1 MKWNVV
7 SELDVVLFLAICL
20 LVPFVSGQSFKRRS
34 NGRSLFLARPGH
46 MLCVDP
52 WRSKWPLVL
61 CCQAIIIYH
70 VLIWL
75 SFLLLTIQGNLQLL
89 PFILLKIDPTRNIS
103 SISRHSPCNVQ
114 EALLL
119 PDWQHLS
126 CRALIRAV
134 RPRYENEITTYVSMV
149 RLDLTNVNKHDQI
162 VGMILGVLRV
172 NWRFSGWL
180 PTRWRAIWQRTHGDC
195 HWEVQSGRGGRAG
208 LGICHEIWWN
218 LIVPLKKPNKKKG
231 GNCQMKNQKLLQK
244 TPEVGDLLELYCKAC
259 EEGNVTRQD
268 WPEAHFILYLLP
280 CCLMDSWM
288 VYVFGVSG
296 IRVSSIKFWRV
307 TTDEF
312 AT

>member
-162 VGMILGVLRV
+162 LSRV
-172 NWRFSGWL
+172 
-180 PTRWRAIWQRTHGDC
+180 
-195 HWEVQSGRGGRAG
+195 EVAPGQVR
-208 LGICHEIWWN
+208 
-218 LIVPLKKPNKKKG
+218 
-231 GNCQMKNQKLLQK
+231 
-244 TPEVGDLLELYCKAC
+244 
-259 EEGNVTRQD
+259 
-268 WPEAHFILYLLP
+268 
-280 CCLMDSWM
+280 CLN
-288 VYVFGVSG
+288 
-296 IRVSSIKFWRV
+296 
-307 TTDEF
+307 
-312 AT
+312 